1 MLKIGHYVDR
11 PGKELGSAQITI
23 PVPEDLET
31 VPGIP
36 QRPSEVDWYSKEYPL
51 ESHNVENRA
60 YRQWVDTVTDIR
72 GLRME
77 HEKLN
82 RESVIAARASGDLE
96 PTARPV
102 EGMDVTLQIKN
113 KARSLG
119 FGEVGITEMN
129 MRYVFAAKKDWVK
142 AELPHAVCVIMEQ
155 DYEDTQSAPSGPAE
169 SAALDCYRREGAA
182 AVELADFI
190 RGLGYRAQIH
200 SPNDAS
206 CAAIPMMVAAGLGQL
221 GANGQLL
228 SPYFGS
234 RARIMM
240 ITTDAVV
247 THDEPIDYGIHAW
260 CQICQVCVNRCP
272 GRALMKDKVWWRGVE
287 KNKLVAKRCRPVM
300 GRYAACGICQKVCPI
315 QKYGMK
321 AVFEH
326 YAATEEVLGKGT
338 DDLEGYTIP
347 GLGYFGPGQLPHFD
361 AEFFDIPQGRLEE
374 YVMERL
380 KEKIKNGTDE
390 EPEQLAQSFGR
401 QMVRAVGRPADFM
414 EELYFN
420 PEADGAL
427 PSRSYFQDEPEFEED
442 L

>member
-1 MLKIGHYVDR
+1 
-11 PGKELGSAQITI
+11 
-23 PVPEDLET
+23 
-31 VPGIP
+31 
-36 QRPSEVDWYSKEYPL
+36 
-51 ESHNVENRA
+51 
-60 YRQWVDTVTDIR
+60 
-72 GLRME
+72 
-77 HEKLN
+77 
-82 RESVIAARASGDLE
+82 
-96 PTARPV
+96 
-102 EGMDVTLQIKN
+102 
-113 KARSLG
+113 
-119 FGEVGITEMN
+119 
-129 MRYVFAAKKDWVK
+129 
-142 AELPHAVCVIMEQ
+142 
-155 DYEDTQSAPSGPAE
+155 
-169 SAALDCYRREGAA
+169 
-182 AVELADFI
+182 
-190 RGLGYRAQIH
+190 
-200 SPNDAS
+200 
-206 CAAIPMMVAAGLGQL
+206 
-221 GANGQLL
+221 
-228 SPYFGS
+228 
-234 RARIMM
+234 M

-347 GLGYFGPGQLPHFD
+347 GQGYFGPGQLPHFD

-401 QMVRAVGRPADFM
+401 QMARAVGRPADFM